1 MTEPRITPF
10 IDEEDDKIFLD
21 IKSFSGCSKEM
32 RHLAIKVIASHLFVE
47 RSDIDLEKVDT
58 LIDEVK
64 KSIKKRR

>member
-1 MTEPRITPF
+1 
-10 IDEEDDKIFLD
+10 
-21 IKSFSGCSKEM
+21 
-32 RHLAIKVIASHLFVE
+32 LFVE